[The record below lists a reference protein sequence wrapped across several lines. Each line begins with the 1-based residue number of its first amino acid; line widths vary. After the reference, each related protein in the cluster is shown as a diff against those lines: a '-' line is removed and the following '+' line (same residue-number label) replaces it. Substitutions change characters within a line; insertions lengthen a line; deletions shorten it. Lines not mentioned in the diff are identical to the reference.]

1 MVAVKN
7 LARGV
12 YAGPLLRLLAPGHFH
27 AGVEIVAQHTRLGAA
42 ERLLGELVH
51 IFQQLALHFFAQVRL
66 ANLLA
71 VLVEFFVLPAL
82 TDLVL

>member
-12 YAGPLLRLLAPGHFH
+12 YAGALLRLLAPGHFH

-42 ERLLGELVH
+42 ERLLGELIH

-66 ANLLA
+66 ADLLA

>member
-1 MVAVKN
+1 MVVVKDP
-7 LARGV
+7 ARSV
-12 YAGPLLRLLAPGHFH
+12 HARALLCLLAPGHFH
-27 AGVEIVAQHTRLGAA
+27 AGIEIVAQHTRLGAA

-66 ANLLA
+66 ADLLA